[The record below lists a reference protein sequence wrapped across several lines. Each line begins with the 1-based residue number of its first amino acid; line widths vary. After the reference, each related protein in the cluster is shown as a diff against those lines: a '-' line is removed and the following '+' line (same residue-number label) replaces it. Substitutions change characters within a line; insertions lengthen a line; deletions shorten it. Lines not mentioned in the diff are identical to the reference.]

1 MKKLKIAMFTDS
13 FFPVWGGRERVIHE
27 CMSCHIKRH
36 DARLF
41 CPKIK
46 GKIEGYEDKDL
57 PYPVYRCNSLKV
69 GKLEYLSIPNP
80 KFKKEVKNFKP
91 DIIHCQTKYGLMNYA
106 LKYGK
111 KHNIPVVT
119 SVHTIYPIIYQE
131 LKFKPLIN
139 FAIKRVLKI
148 LDKCDGVVAVSKFAK
163 EILESNGVKNP
174 IKVIKNGIEI
184 KDYNFS
190 KDTKKQVRQ
199 KYNIREDS
207 FVIIFAG
214 YLEQRKNIMFQLEC
228 LKLLKEKYDNFTFVL
243 VGEGSQKEEL
253 QKYVKNNNLEAN
265 VIFTGYVSNQKELYS
280 LYYASDLFF
289 FASISDS
296 DGLVVV
302 EAALNKTPSLVL
314 EKMASCERITNN
326 INGFI
331 EKNNSS
337 DVANRLLSIINDKDN
352 LEKVSLEAYKT
363 IPKSWDEVS
372 LEYEAFYE
380 KVLDEFN
387 NKKQNK

>member
-148 LDKCDGVVAVSKFAK
+148 LDKCDGVVAVSKLAK
-163 EILESNGVKNP
+163 EILENNGVKNP

-199 KYNIREDS
+199 KYNISEES

-214 YLEQRKNIMFQLEC
+214 YLDQRKNIMFQLEC

-243 VGEGSQKEEL
+243 VGEGSHKEEL

-331 EKNNSS
+331 ILT
-337 DVANRLLSIINDKDN
+337 ALLKKIIVRM
-352 LEKVSLEAYKT
+352 LQIVC
-363 IPKSWDEVS
+363 
-372 LEYEAFYE
+372 
-380 KVLDEFN
+380 
-387 NKKQNK
+387 

>member
-80 KFKKEVKNFKP
+80 KFKKEVKNFNP

-148 LDKCDGVVAVSKFAK
+148 LDKCDGVVD
-163 EILESNGVKNP
+163 I
-174 IKVIKNGIEI
+174 
-184 KDYNFS
+184 
-190 KDTKKQVRQ
+190 
-199 KYNIREDS
+199 
-207 FVIIFAG
+207 
-214 YLEQRKNIMFQLEC
+214 
-228 LKLLKEKYDNFTFVL
+228 
-243 VGEGSQKEEL
+243 
-253 QKYVKNNNLEAN
+253 
-265 VIFTGYVSNQKELYS
+265 
-280 LYYASDLFF
+280 
-289 FASISDS
+289 
-296 DGLVVV
+296 
-302 EAALNKTPSLVL
+302 
-314 EKMASCERITNN
+314 
-326 INGFI
+326 
-331 EKNNSS
+331 
-337 DVANRLLSIINDKDN
+337 
-352 LEKVSLEAYKT
+352 
-363 IPKSWDEVS
+363 
-372 LEYEAFYE
+372 
-380 KVLDEFN
+380 
-387 NKKQNK
+387 